1 MQQTHKKR
9 VGKWSKKWGKWW
21 RKLTKR
27 HFSLTLTDDGPR
39 CSPIYREYIHI
50 VYRSRKKR
58 ELCTVY
64 VNFSCLS
71 LLLLLL
77 LGVFMA
83 LIFAQFLH
91 ASCWQL
97 KDARFPSA
105 TPPAPTPPSTLHS
118 VDSQILRGC
127 FYLKWKWE
135 KWLCVCERLCVCVSG
150 FTYVH
155 SLPTE
160 WNLLHHIKSNRI
172 GSIWIVSGAL
182 TTHFSFKLL
191 SFLSGKW
198 CQISINF

>member
-27 HFSLTLTDDGPR
+27 HFSLTLTDDGSR

-71 LLLLLL
+71 LLLLSLLLL

-97 KDARFPSA
+97 KDARFPSD
-105 TPPAPTPPSTLHS
+105 TPLPLSSLHSSLS

-135 KWLCVCERLCVCVSG
+135 KWLCLCVRDCVCAS
-150 FTYVH
+150 
-155 SLPTE
+155 E
-160 WNLLHHIKSNRI
+160 WVDLHMSILCPPNGISSITSNRI
-172 GSIWIVSGAL
+172 ESVRFESYLA
-182 TTHFSFKLL
+182 H
-191 SFLSGKW
+191 
-198 CQISINF
+198 